1 MHGCAAILWSSTK
14 QPTVALSSCEA
25 EIVAASEATK
35 EAICLRTLFSE
46 LGLPQR
52 KPTCLSMDNKSAT
65 DLAYN
70 PEHHQR
76 TKHIHRRHFFVRE
89 KVESHDITV
98 PFVRSTDNMADF
110 FIKPLPPR
118 VFFPLRDVIMNVGS

>member
-1 MHGCAAILWSSTK
+1 
-14 QPTVALSSCEA
+14 
-25 EIVAASEATK
+25 
-35 EAICLRTLFSE
+35 
-46 LGLPQR
+46 
-52 KPTCLSMDNKSAT
+52 MDNKSAI

-98 PFVRSTDNMADF
+98 PFVKSADNMADF
-110 FIKPLPPR
+110 FTKPLPSR
-118 VFFPLRDVIMNVGS
+118 MFFPLRDKIMNVGNDR